1 MLHMLVAS
9 KANLYKTFCLVI
21 TIVYFASIVYNIV
34 YIEIPEDLDDEPDEL
49 QATKRPRRHRKDMGM
64 YEYVQ
69 LRLVD
74 LSKKP
79 WNEMVRSPLF
89 RNYMLLFCLLL
100 FMSTTFFIH
109 SLYQQY
115 KNKSKIVQ
123 NR

>member
-9 KANLYKTFCLVI
+9 KANLYKSFCLMI
-21 TIVYFASIVYNIV
+21 TIVYFASIVFNIV
-34 YIEIPEDLDDEPDEL
+34 YIDIPEDLDDEPDE
-49 QATKRPRRHRKDMGM
+49 QATKRPRRHRKDLSMT
-64 YEYVQ
+64 EYVQ
-69 LRLVD
+69 LRLLD

-79 WNEMVRSPLF
+79 WNEVIQSPLF
-89 RNYMLLFCLLL
+89 RNYLLLFCLLL

-123 NR
+123 NWK